1 MFCKILKL
9 SNGETIISD
18 ISEETKTYV
27 DVFRPIR
34 LMHLNSGN
42 KTVQVF
48 FARWDPS
55 VDLTKPIRI
64 FKSAIVS
71 VAEPEKDFLESY
83 EDIYKDYENDE
94 VEIESKKSSDID
106 KSEKELETVEGIND
120 SLDELMK
127 LMLEASNKS
136 KQTLH

>member
-9 SNGETIISD
+9 SSGETIISD

-34 LMHLNSGN
+34 LMHMNRGE
-42 KTVQVF
+42 KTVQVY
-48 FARWDPS
+48 FAKWDPS

-71 VAEPEKDFLESY
+71 VAEPDEDFLESY
-83 EDIYKDYENDE
+83 TEIYNNYDDDENVKVKSED
-94 VEIESKKSSDID
+94 SSD
-106 KSEKELETVEGIND
+106 KELETVEDING
-120 SLDELMK
+120 SLDELMR
-127 LMLEASNKS
+127 LMLEASSKS

>member
-18 ISEETKTYV
+18 IYEESKTYI

-34 LMHLNSGN
+34 LMHLNQSG

-55 VDLTKPIRI
+55 VDLKKPIRI

-71 VAEPEKDFLESY
+71 VADPEQDFLESY
-83 EDIYKDYENDE
+83 EEIYKNYDEDDSVEKDEENDL
-94 VEIESKKSSDID
+94 D
-106 KSEKELETVEGIND
+106 KDQELESVEDINE

-136 KQTLH
+136 KQTVH